1 MTHKFAEIAF
11 TDAVKDIQQTQ
22 GSRRA
27 YAKME
32 ARADSNHI
40 LGEAESSFIADRD
53 SFYMSSVSET
63 GWPYLQHRGGPA
75 GFMKV
80 IDSHTL
86 GFADFTGNR
95 QYVSTG
101 NFVNNNRVA
110 LFFMDY
116 LNKRRLK
123 LLGRVKVIGAEDS
136 ANLDKLTPE
145 DYEARIER
153 GSLIKVEAFD
163 WNCPQHITPRY
174 TQSQVE
180 EVIASLQAE
189 IKTLKSNQLPKQL

>member
-11 TDAVKDIQQTQ
+11 TDAVKDIQQSQ
-22 GSRRA
+22 GSRKA
-27 YAKME
+27 YEKME
-32 ARADSNHI
+32 VRSDSNHI
-40 LGEAESSFIADRD
+40 LSETESSFIAERD
-53 SFYMSSVSET
+53 SFYMSSISET

-80 IDSHTL
+80 LDPRTL
-86 GFADFTGNR
+86 GFADFSGNR

-101 NFVNNNRVA
+101 NFANNNRVA

-123 LLGRVKVIGAEDS
+123 LLGRVQVIGTEES
-136 ANLDKLTPE
+136 ATLDKLTPV
-145 DYEARIER
+145 DYSARIER
-153 GSLIKVEAFD
+153 SFLIKVEAFD

-180 EVIASLQAE
+180 ELIASLVEE
-189 IKTLKSNQLPKQL
+189 IDTLKNNQSSN

>member
-11 TDAVKDIQQTQ
+11 TDAVKDIQQSQ
-22 GSRRA
+22 GSRKA
-27 YAKME
+27 YEKME
-32 ARADSNHI
+32 VRSDSNNI
-40 LGEAESSFIADRD
+40 LSETESSFIAERD

-80 IDSHTL
+80 LDTRTL
-86 GFADFTGNR
+86 GFADFSGNR

-123 LLGRVKVIGAEDS
+123 LLGRVQVIGTEES
-136 ANLDKLTPE
+136 ATLDKLTPV
-145 DYEARIER
+145 DYSAQIER
-153 GSLIKVEAFD
+153 SFLIKVEAFD
-163 WNCPQHITPRY
+163 WNCPKYITPRY

-180 EVIASLQAE
+180 ELIASLVEE
-189 IKTLKSNQLPKQL
+189 IDTLKNNQPSN

>member
-1 MTHKFAEIAF
+1 
-11 TDAVKDIQQTQ
+11 
-22 GSRRA
+22 
-27 YAKME
+27 ME
-32 ARADSNHI
+32 VRSDSNHI
-40 LGEAESSFIADRD
+40 LSETESSFIAERD

-80 IDSHTL
+80 LDPRTL
-86 GFADFTGNR
+86 GFADFSGNR

-123 LLGRVKVIGAEDS
+123 LLGRVQVIGTEEGAT
-136 ANLDKLTPE
+136 LDKLTPA
-145 DYEARIER
+145 DYSARIER
-153 GSLIKVEAFD
+153 SFLIKVEAFD

-174 TQSQVE
+174 TKSQVE
-180 EVIASLQAE
+180 ELIASLVEQ
-189 IKTLKSNQLPKQL
+189 INTLKNNQSSS

>member
-11 TDAVKDIQQTQ
+11 TNAVKNIQQSQ
-22 GSRRA
+22 GSRKA

-32 ARADSNHI
+32 IRPDSNHT
-40 LGEAESSFIADRD
+40 LSETESSFIAKRD

-63 GWPYLQHRGGPA
+63 GWPYLQHRGGPV
-75 GFMKV
+75 GFMKGL
-80 IDSHTL
+80 DPHTL
-86 GFADFTGNR
+86 GFADFKGNR

-123 LLGRVKVIGAEDS
+123 LLGRVQLIGIEES
-136 ANLDKLTPE
+136 AILDKLTPA
-145 DYEARIER
+145 DYNAQIER
-153 GSLIKVEAFD
+153 GVLIKVEAFD

-174 TQSQVE
+174 TQIQVNE
-180 EVIASLQAE
+180 IIASLVKE
-189 IKTLKSNQLPKQL
+189 IDTLKNKQLPM